1 MKLEETYFNRNVEQA
16 VVGCSKRLFEAKTQP
31 TLYLASQI
39 GNMYTPSLYG
49 GLISLLIKYVL
60 TFLLFFHH
68 ELYFISIYCSTSVD
82 SLLGK
87 TVGMFS
93 YGSGLASSMFSLR
106 VSKDASLLEP
116 LSISLKDV
124 LSRLEARR
132 AVPPVEFTAVL
143 KAKEDSYNKGK

>member
-1 MKLEETYFNRNVEQA
+1 M
-16 VVGCSKRLFEAKTQP
+16 
-31 TLYLASQI
+31 
-39 GNMYTPSLYG
+39 
-49 GLISLLIKYVL
+49 
-60 TFLLFFHH
+60 
-68 ELYFISIYCSTSVD
+68 
-82 SLLGK
+82 LGK